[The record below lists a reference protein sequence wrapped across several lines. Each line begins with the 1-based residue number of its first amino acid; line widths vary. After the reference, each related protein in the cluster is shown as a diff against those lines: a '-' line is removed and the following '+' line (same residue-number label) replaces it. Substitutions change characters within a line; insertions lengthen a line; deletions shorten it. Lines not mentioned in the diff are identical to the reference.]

1 MLRDDLIKAIK
12 KVKGPIYVAVSS
24 RHDTF
29 YIQAVKSDLLM
40 TFGSFVENEETW
52 MSLEY
57 RNGNYY
63 IDRDNNV

>member
-12 KVKGPIYVAVSS
+12 KAKGRIYVAVNS

-40 TFGSFVENEETW
+40 SFGSLVESEETY
-52 MSLEY
+52 MALEY
-57 RNGNYY
+57 RQGNYY
-63 IDRDNNV
+63 FDRDNRV

>member
-12 KVKGPIYVAVSS
+12 KSKGPIYVAVNS

-40 TFGSFVENEETW
+40 SFGSLVESEETY
-52 MSLEY
+52 MALEY
-57 RNGNYY
+57 RQGNYY
-63 IDRDNNV
+63 FDRDNRV

>member
-12 KVKGPIYVAVSS
+12 KVKGPIYVAVNS

-40 TFGSFVENEETW
+40 SFGSLVESEETY
-52 MSLEY
+52 MALEY
-57 RNGNYY
+57 RQGNYY
-63 IDRDNNV
+63 FDRDNRV

>member
-12 KVKGPIYVAVSS
+12 KSKGPIYVAVNN

-40 TFGSFVENEETW
+40 SFGSLVESEETY
-52 MSLEY
+52 MALEY
-57 RNGNYY
+57 RQGNYY
-63 IDRDNNV
+63 FDRDNRV